1 MPAPRAK
8 PFRMPRKPRDN
19 PEERI
24 QISIASAL
32 DAAGILWCHVHN
44 EGKTSAREGGRR
56 KARGVK
62 AGVPDIMIFDPP
74 LGFRVGGAAI
84 ELKSPRGTTS
94 PEQDAW
100 LAALAARGWATAVCR
115 SEAEALARLRAW
127 GYRV

>member
-1 MPAPRAK
+1 
-8 PFRMPRKPRDN
+8 MPRKPRDN

-44 EGKTSAREGGRR
+44 EGKCSAREGGLRM
-56 KARGVK
+56 ARGVK
-62 AGVPDIMIFDPP
+62 AGVPDVMIFDPA
-74 LGFRVGGAAI
+74 RVWTLDGYHRVAPGAAI
-84 ELKSPRGTTS
+84 ELKSARGTTS

-100 LAALAARGWATAVCR
+100 LAALAARGWATAVCK
-115 SEAEALARLRAW
+115 SEEAALAQLRAW